1 MSGGEQRETAH
12 AHFTFGGDMTTARRW
27 RCSLVLTVAVLA
39 TMATPER
46 HDHSNIW
53 RRQRRRTVVGDVVGG
68 GGGWRDLDYGNLT
81 NAIRDIVEAMTVD
94 CTLAVHSGVE
104 NAAADFLSNTIKS
117 LHGRG
122 VTTTHHALLTEDHVQ
137 SLLIDIRRAV
147 TDGHHTSYIVLS
159 TSSLMENL
167 LSAIRRSNLMS
178 RNVVYVF
185 LWLRSPVSRTFKTDI
200 LEAMRVC
207 VITSPRPGFYQ
218 IYYSQASARPG
229 YGSTLK
235 MVNWWSAMDGLVR
248 FPLLPPPKR
257 VYKNFEGR
265 YFNVPVLH
273 KPPWTFV
280 EYLNDSFRVEGGR
293 DDKLINLLAD
303 KLHFQFKYIDPPDRT
318 QGSGLDQGSSMQ
330 GVLGLIWQREAD
342 WFVGDLSITYERNL
356 VVDFSFLTLVD
367 NEAFLTHAPGRL
379 NEAFSLI
386 RPFHWSVWPLLLI
399 TVIFSGPILYILV
412 DTTDGH
418 PQGKSMLYWKCV
430 WWSVTVFLQQAAIIP
445 SENNK
450 IRFVAGLLMLSVT
463 YVIGDMYSA
472 SLTSILARPP
482 KEPPINTLNE
492 LSEAMRDSGL
502 QLLVEVQSASQA
514 MLENGTGVYEELSQ
528 LVTRQ
533 REYLIGS
540 TEKGMQLVRDN
551 KNYAVI
557 GGRETFYYDIKRF
570 GAQHFHLSE
579 KLNTRYSAIAFQR
592 ACPYRDNFDDVLMR
606 LFEGGILT
614 KITEEEYQKLNDKLM
629 GSEKFDAT
637 SVVIEPVLEGSEPR
651 QEDDDKQLTIAMS
664 MKTLQGA
671 FYVLAI
677 GSILAGF
684 LLLIEMR
691 SHDKLK
697 NAKRIKRVK
706 TPFIYKQKAPIKF
719 QNRLYDLKE

>member
-1 MSGGEQRETAH
+1 MSGGGRKKNENRT
-12 AHFTFGGDMTTARRW
+12 HFTFRRAMAAAE
-27 RCSLVLTVAVLA
+27 RCVLALTVFAVVLA
-39 TMATPER
+39 TMAIPER
-46 HDHSNIW
+46 DDHSNIW
-53 RRQRRRTVVGDVVGG
+53 RRQRRAVVSDGR
-68 GGGWRDLDYGNLT
+68 WRDLDYGNLT

-137 SLLIDIRRAV
+137 SLLVNIRRAV
-147 TDGHHTSYIVLS
+147 ADGHHTSYIVLS
-159 TSSLMENL
+159 TSALMENL
-167 LSAIRRSNLMS
+167 LSAIRKSNLMS
-178 RNVVYVF
+178 RNVVYMF
-185 LWLRSPVSRTFKTDI
+185 LWLRSSVSRTFKADI

-248 FPLLPPPKR
+248 FPLLPPPKK

-303 KLHFQFKYIDPPDRT
+303 KLHFQFRYIDPPDRT
-318 QGSGLDQGSSMQ
+318 QGSGLDHGSSMQ

-430 WWSVTVFLQQAAIIP
+430 WWSVTVFLQQ
-445 SENNK
+445 
-450 IRFVAGLLMLSVT
+450 
-463 YVIGDMYSA
+463 
-472 SLTSILARPP
+472 
-482 KEPPINTLNE
+482 
-492 LSEAMRDSGL
+492 
-502 QLLVEVQSASQA
+502 
-514 MLENGTGVYEELSQ
+514 
-528 LVTRQ
+528 
-533 REYLIGS
+533 
-540 TEKGMQLVRDN
+540 
-551 KNYAVI
+551 
-557 GGRETFYYDIKRF
+557 

-606 LFEGGILT
+606 LFEGGILS

-629 GSEKFDAT
+629 GSEKFDAA
-637 SVVIEPVLEGSEPR
+637 SVVIEPVLEGSEPQ

-691 SHDKLK
+691 SHDKWK
-697 NAKRIKRVK
+697 NDKRIKRIK
-706 TPFIYKQKAPIKF
+706 APFVYKQKAPIKF

>member
-1 MSGGEQRETAH
+1 MA
-12 AHFTFGGDMTTARRW
+12 TTAI
-27 RCSLVLTVAVLA
+27 
-39 TMATPER
+39 PER
-46 HDHSNIW
+46 DDYRHHLNIL
-53 RRQRRRTVVGDVVGG
+53 RRQRRAVVGGTG

-122 VTTTHHALLTEDHVQ
+122 VTTTHHALLSEDHVQ

-147 TDGHHTSYIVLS
+147 ADGHHTSYIVLS
-159 TSSLMENL
+159 TSALMENL
-167 LSAIRRSNLMS
+167 LSAVMSIYIQIFTVLLGLHRDCDFLFFTQIRRSNLMS

-185 LWLRSPVSRTFKTDI
+185 LWLRSSVSRTFKADI

-207 VITSPRPGFYQ
+207 VITSPRLGFYQ

-229 YGSTLK
+229 YGSSLK

-248 FPLLPPPKR
+248 FPLLPPPKQ

-303 KLHFQFKYIDPPDRT
+303 KLHFQFRYIDPPDRT
-318 QGSGLDQGSSMQ
+318 QGSGLDRGSSMQ

-399 TVIFSGPILYILV
+399 TVIFAGPILYILV

-430 WWSVTVFLQQAAIIP
+430 WWSVTVFLQQ
-445 SENNK
+445 
-450 IRFVAGLLMLSVT
+450 
-463 YVIGDMYSA
+463 
-472 SLTSILARPP
+472 
-482 KEPPINTLNE
+482 EPPINTLNE

-606 LFEGGILT
+606 LFEGGILS

-629 GSEKFDAT
+629 GSEKFDST

-691 SHDKLK
+691 SHDKFEK
-697 NAKRIKRVK
+697 DKRIKRVEA
-706 TPFIYKQKAPIKF
+706 PFVYKRKVPNKF